1 MSCLWF
7 FVDNIWFF
15 IGIFIIGEIFGYFV
29 GNVNFRLIVFI
40 KYMYIIE
47 KILKKNVWIKRMVI
61 ILIFKYMYCNIF
73 YRLFEYFVVLL

>member
-47 KILKKNVWIKRMVI
+47 KILKKKCMN
-61 ILIFKYMYCNIF
+61 
-73 YRLFEYFVVLL
+73 